1 MEPAGKLP
9 ALQPVIRA
17 EGLGKRYRL
26 GEQPML
32 FGSLRDFVAERLR
45 SGGPEDDQESGPR
58 GDVWALRDLD
68 LEVGEGEVL
77 GVIGRNGS
85 GKTTL
90 LKVLSRIT
98 EPTAGR
104 VELRG
109 RVGSLLEV
117 GTGFH
122 PDLTGRENVYL
133 NGAILGMGRREIEA
147 KLDRIVE
154 FSGVARFLDTPV
166 RRYSSGMYLRL
177 AFSVAAHLEPDL
189 LLVDEVLAVGDSE
202 FRARCLGKMDEVA
215 RTGRTVLFVSHN
227 LAAVSRLCHRVIL
240 LDAGRKLA
248 DGTPGEALRAYSEL
262 LGRGGGEARSAG
274 EALALR
280 GLAVEPAEDGALEA
294 GRPFRARF
302 ELSVHR
308 ELAAVSL
315 RLSLRDAEDR
325 LALHVRL
332 DGEAT
337 APLLAPGD
345 RALSAELPALWLAPG
360 PYSLTAKAIGE
371 RLDRPRE
378 RCVSDPLMIEVV
390 NPELGDLAAPG
401 LLRPACRWRIDPL
414 P

>member
-1 MEPAGKLP
+1 MSTAP
-9 ALQPVIRA
+9 PVIRA
-17 EGLGKRYRL
+17 QGLGKRYRL

-45 SGGPEDDQESGPR
+45 PGDAGDGDGGPR
-58 GDVWALRDLD
+58 GVVWALRGLD
-68 LEVGEGEVL
+68 LEVGQGEVL

-98 EPTAGR
+98 EPTEGR

-122 PDLTGRENVYL
+122 LDLTGRENVFL
-133 NGAILGMGRREIEA
+133 NGAILGMGRRETAA

-154 FSGVARFLDTPV
+154 FSGVAAFLDTPV

-177 AFSVAAHLEPDL
+177 AFAVAAHLEPDL
-189 LLVDEVLAVGDSE
+189 LLVDEVLAVGDAE
-202 FRARCLGKMDEVA
+202 FRAKCLGKMDEVA
-215 RTGRTVLFVSHN
+215 REGRTVLFVSHN
-227 LAAVSRLCHRVIL
+227 LAAVSRLCHRAIL

-262 LGRGGGEARSAG
+262 LDRGDGERRSAG
-274 EALALR
+274 AALALR
-280 GLAVEPAEDGALEA
+280 AVAVEPAADGAPGVIAA
-294 GRPFRARF
+294 GRPCRVRF
-302 ELSVHR
+302 ELAVRR
-308 ELAAVSL
+308 ELVAVSL

-337 APLLAPGD
+337 RPLLGPGEH
-345 RALSAELPALWLAPG
+345 ALSAELPALWLAPG
-360 PYSLTAKAIGE
+360 PYALTVKAIAD
-371 RLDRPRE
+371 RLDRPKE
-378 RCVSDPLMIEVV
+378 RCVADPLMIEVV

-401 LLRPACRWRIDPL
+401 LLRPACGWRIEPL
-414 P
+414 R